1 MDLEKNYR
9 LLFILHKE
17 LLKTDKKKMHKN
29 RRHKRR
35 KKKTYKNSQAI
46 HIKRFSHLLVVRKKK
61 INITLVSDWQT
72 FKRGDN
78 CLSSADRNVNRYIF
92 KKSNS

>member
-1 MDLEKNYR
+1 MKNVSRQMMDDLEKNYR

-35 KKKTYKNSQAI
+35 KKKPYKNS
-46 HIKRFSHLLVVRKKK
+46 
-61 INITLVSDWQT
+61 
-72 FKRGDN
+72 
-78 CLSSADRNVNRYIF
+78 
-92 KKSNS
+92 